1 MLIVSM
7 FRPSKALW
15 DLLRYAYYHTA
26 AAAAARVCV
35 CVCYTLC
42 MGFVVYVHVLKNTR
56 KEGRWEGIMLVCVC
70 VCVKHLWMGLLM

>member
-26 AAAAARVCV
+26 AARV

-56 KEGRWEGIMLVCVC
+56 MEGRWEGIMLMCVC
-70 VCVKHLWMGLLM
+70 V